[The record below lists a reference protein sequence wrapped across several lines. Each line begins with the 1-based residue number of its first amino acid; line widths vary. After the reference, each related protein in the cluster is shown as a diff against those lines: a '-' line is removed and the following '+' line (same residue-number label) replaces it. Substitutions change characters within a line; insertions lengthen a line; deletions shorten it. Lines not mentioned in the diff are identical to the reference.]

1 MYEVVKNSI
10 IGWWIGVLVAL
21 MLWYRGKPYDRALGM
36 VVLLYGFISLFIYGV
51 YNGANP
57 KEAGIAIAV
66 TIAVVSFIP
75 LLTFF
80 SIKNYSSITGIFL
93 FVLLLILLLA
103 IFYTLEYSAEYDVT
117 RGRIVYSTFDGIN
130 TYMGIGWIIFLTAA
144 AIVGTMLLY
153 YFNSSDDADLL
164 RLILL
169 FVSVIVLIYMA
180 FNSYM
185 VAKIYF
191 VLISLIALSLLL

>member
-21 MLWYRGKPYDRALGM
+21 MLWYRAKPYDRALGM

-66 TIAVVSFIP
+66 SIAIVSFIP
-75 LLTFF
+75 LLTFL
-80 SIKNYSSITGIFL
+80 SIKSYSTITGVFL

-103 IFYTLEYSAEYDVT
+103 IFYSLDYSAEYDVT
-117 RGRIVYSTFDGIN
+117 KGRIVYSTFDGNN
-130 TYMGIGWIIFLTAA
+130 TYMGIGWMIFLAAA
-144 AIVGTMLLY
+144 AIVGFLLLY
-153 YFNSSDDADLL
+153 YFTYADDSDLL

-169 FVSVIVLIYMA
+169 FISVITLIYMG

-185 VAKIYF
+185 VSKIYF
-191 VLISLIALSLLL
+191 VLIILVALSLLL